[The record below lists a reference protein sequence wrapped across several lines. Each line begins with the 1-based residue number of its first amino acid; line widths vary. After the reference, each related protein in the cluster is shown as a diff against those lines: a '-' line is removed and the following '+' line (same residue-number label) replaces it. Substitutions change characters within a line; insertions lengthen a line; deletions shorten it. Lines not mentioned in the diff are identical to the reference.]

1 LQRFLEDMLMP
12 AITLSRK
19 LGSLGTEIAHS
30 LADDLGCRM
39 VWREVINEAACRA
52 CAPEVALAIIDDLGL
67 LGVRP
72 SNKAQ
77 RAYLQSVQQVIEQ
90 LSAEGNVIIVGRA
103 GQIILRAYHDV
114 LHVRITAPLALRVE
128 RIAARHS
135 ISSAAARARV
145 ESSDRTRSTYVQRH
159 YRVDWNDPKLYNLV
173 INTEIIPV
181 QLARDLIAQT
191 WEQRNQATA
200 TSSSPS

>member
-1 LQRFLEDMLMP
+1 MLMP

-19 LGSLGTEIAHS
+19 LGSLGTEIARS
-30 LADDLGCRM
+30 LADDVGCRM

-52 CAPEVALAIIDDLGL
+52 CTPEVALAVIDDLGL

-77 RAYLQSVQQVIEQ
+77 RAYLQSVRQVIEQ
-90 LSAEGNVIIVGRA
+90 LATEGNVIIVGRA
-103 GQIILRAYHDV
+103 GQIILRAHHDV

-173 INTEIIPV
+173 INTETIPV

-191 WEQRNQATA
+191 WEQRNQETS